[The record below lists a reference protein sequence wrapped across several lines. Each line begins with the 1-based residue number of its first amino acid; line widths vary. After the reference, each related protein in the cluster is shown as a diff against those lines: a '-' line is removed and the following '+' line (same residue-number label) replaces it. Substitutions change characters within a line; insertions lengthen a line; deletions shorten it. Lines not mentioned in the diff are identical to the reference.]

1 MDFIKVIKREKVL
14 FPVIF
19 WLFFYF
25 MFFIAM
31 YRNEGLEFAF
41 KLSSMVILPLILPVQ
56 LHEYVFDKFLLKKKY
71 AHYIIITAVII
82 AVFGYIADLFGKYID
97 PEGNTATYI
106 SIFLFMLI
114 YVGAKYMRIGTKQ
127 QLRLKDL
134 EAKQAQAEL
143 DLLKSQVNPHFLF
156 NSLNSIYSLTL
167 KNSEKSSE
175 AVMLLSDLMRYI
187 LESSKKKLVPLE
199 EEIQFINNYIDL
211 EKLRLGSNF
220 NLNYRVS
227 GEAKSLYISP
237 MILIAFVENIFKHG
251 VSSNKDKNEF
261 NIEITIENSQLNF
274 SSSNNIA
281 QKSNELEVKVE
292 KSGIKNVK
300 RRLELIYPDDY
311 NLSIENNKGKFQVD
325 LQIKLNN

>member
-1 MDFIKVIKREKVL
+1 MNFIKALKREKII
-14 FPVIF
+14 FPIIF
-19 WLFFYF
+19 WSFFYF
-25 MFFIAM
+25 IFFIAM
-31 YRNEGLEFAF
+31 YRIEGLQFAF
-41 KLSSMVILPLILPVQ
+41 KFSSMIILPLILPVQ
-56 LHEYVFDKFLLKKKY
+56 LHEYVFDKYLLKKKY
-71 AHYIIITAVII
+71 AHYIITTAVII
-82 AVFGYIADLFGKYID
+82 IVFGYFADLLGEYID

-106 SIFLFMLI
+106 SIFLFMLV

-127 QLRLKDL
+127 QFRLKDL
-134 EAKQAQAEL
+134 EAKQAQDEL

-199 EEIQFINNYIDL
+199 EEIQFINNYIEL

-220 NLNYRVS
+220 NLNYQVT

-261 NIEITIENSQLNF
+261 NIEITVENSQLNF

-281 QKSNELEVKVE
+281 QKSNELEIKVE
-292 KSGIKNVK
+292 KTGIKNVK
-300 RRLELIYPDDY
+300 RRLELIYPDEY

-325 LQIKLNN
+325 LQIKLSN